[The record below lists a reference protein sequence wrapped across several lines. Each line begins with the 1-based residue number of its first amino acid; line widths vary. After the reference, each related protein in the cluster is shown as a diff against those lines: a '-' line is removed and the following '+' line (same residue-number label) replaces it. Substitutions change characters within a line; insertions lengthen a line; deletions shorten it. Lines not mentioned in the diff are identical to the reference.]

1 MSERLNITEFR
12 IFRDHLREACG
23 LCFAD
28 DKCPRVAKVIGSRMS
43 ELGIGCFSEYQR
55 MLTSSP
61 GSRDELATLA
71 ALLTVGETHFF
82 RNEDHWRAL
91 AECVLPWIR
100 ERNAATGQHR
110 IRIWSAGCSTGEEA
124 YTASIVLSRSLPD
137 LARWSI
143 EITGTDLSP
152 AAIAT
157 AKRAVYTEHSFRG
170 VPPEIKKEYFDP
182 VEAGRYSPRADIR
195 DMVRFQE
202 MNLLDTTAMTQM
214 CDVDVIFCRNVLI
227 YFDASSSQ
235 RVMAHFHRSLRS
247 DGYLFLGHAESTH
260 GSSPG
265 FASLNVCN
273 TFIYTSVPCAARA
286 SSPINTSLRPDR
298 EPSIPAVPRDSTE
311 ARRPSRE
318 QRQRTADQTDKSKA
332 VTRARVDA
340 SLRATT
346 EADRT
351 PEREAPAS
359 AQSVA
364 TPTVP
369 SLDALRARAIEHL
382 CAEENAQA
390 RKTFEEILRR
400 EPNDSEC
407 LLGMALLLAG
417 SGSSEAALQCCERIL
432 QAQPMSAEAYW
443 VMALVH
449 EGLGEDAIAQREL
462 EKAVYLD
469 DGFSIAH
476 FRLAGLYNRAQ
487 RQDAATREFNNALEA
502 LPDDDEQRVRLY
514 SGGFSKEIVAQICER
529 RLGIE
534 SATVQNASASALSA
548 SSQGSEGKRE

>member
-12 IFRDHLREACG
+12 IFRDDLREACG
-23 LCFAD
+23 LHFAD
-28 DKCPRVAKVIGSRMS
+28 DKYLRVAKVIGLRMS

-55 MLTSSP
+55 VLTSSP
-61 GSRDELATLA
+61 GSKDELATLA

-82 RNEDHWRAL
+82 RNKDHWRAF
-91 AECVLPWIR
+91 AECVLPWIL
-100 ERNAATGQHR
+100 ERNAATSQRR

-124 YTASIVLSRSLPD
+124 YTVGIVLSRSLPD
-137 LARWSI
+137 LARWSV
-143 EITGTDLSP
+143 EIIGTDISP
-152 AAIAT
+152 VAIAA
-157 AKRAVYTEHSFRG
+157 AKRAVFTEHSFRG

-182 VEAGRYSPRADIR
+182 VEAGRYRPRADIR

-214 CDVDVIFCRNVLI
+214 CDVDVVFCRNVLI
-227 YFDASSSQ
+227 YFDASGSQ

-247 DGYLFLGHAESTH
+247 GGYVFLGHAESTH
-260 GSSPG
+260 GNSSG

-273 TFIYTSVPCAARA
+273 TFLYKSVPCAAHAARPIDT
-286 SSPINTSLRPDR
+286 SPRLDR
-298 EPSIPAVPRDSTE
+298 EPSAPTTRRCSGED
-311 ARRPSRE
+311 RRPSRE
-318 QRQRTADQTDKSKA
+318 RRRPTADRMDES
-332 VTRARVDA
+332 RAAICPQADA
-340 SLRATT
+340 PLRATT

-351 PEREAPAS
+351 RERDAPAS
-359 AQSVA
+359 PEPVA
-364 TPTVP
+364 TPEAP
-369 SLDALRARAIEHL
+369 SLDDLRARAIEHL
-382 CAEENAQA
+382 CAEENTEA
-390 RKTFEEILRR
+390 RKAFEGILRR
-400 EPNDSEC
+400 EPNDSES

-417 SGSSEAALQCCERIL
+417 SGSSAAALQCCERVL
-432 QAQPMSAEAYW
+432 HTLPMSAEAYC

-449 EGLGEDAIAQREL
+449 EGLGEDSTAQREL

-476 FRLAGLYNRAQ
+476 FHLAGLHNRAQ
-487 RQDAATREFNNALEA
+487 RQDAAMREFSNTLKA

-534 SATVQNASASALSA
+534 SATVQDVIPTASTANS
-548 SSQGSEGKRE
+548 